1 MHARVCF
8 GCSVTTP
15 GSRATYTRAHTDA
28 HARATHMRVYTRAR
42 SRRSFAITYH
52 YSAWLLELQ
61 PRAMFATRLPCA
73 ILLLLLL
80 VVLFSLSLSIF
91 LPVSRSFLLSSLSLS
106 CACFSRS
113 SPAPATS
120 RRRFPFSTV
129 PPRSAIPPRSYSA
142 STLAISN
149 YSPQSAEP
157 VAPGTLWKH
166 IFDILDEGIRK
177 EGGIFRRVESRVHAL
192 EVISSSFS
200 ASSFSVHTTSTGFTF
215 DDLACPNDI
224 SEYRD

>member
-73 ILLLLLL
+73 ILLLLL
-80 VVLFSLSLSIF
+80 VVLLSLSLSFSLF
-91 LPVSRSFLLSSLSLS
+91 LALSFSHLFLYHARVSLGPLPPPRLLVV
-106 CACFSRS
+106 A
-113 SPAPATS
+113 
-120 RRRFPFSTV
+120 FPF
-129 PPRSAIPPRSYSA
+129 PPFLRVLPFHLALTPLPHSPSLIIRRSRPSPLR
-142 STLAISN
+142 LALSGN
-149 YSPQSAEP
+149 
-157 VAPGTLWKH
+157 
-166 IFDILDEGIRK
+166 
-177 EGGIFRRVESRVHAL
+177 
-192 EVISSSFS
+192 
-200 ASSFSVHTTSTGFTF
+200 TF
-215 DDLACPNDI
+215 LT
-224 SEYRD
+224 Y